1 MLLGTFCKE
10 LSIGQSLFE
19 GKFAGALQIFS
30 YQSASSVKHAVALQI
45 FSYQS
50 ASSVKYA
57 VALQYL
63 LSPIRFKAE
72 TCRGPTRTNLC
83 VSANQTNG
91 ENMPGPYRAGSPT
104 QLLYEKQFARMYKS

>member
-19 GKFAGALQIFS
+19 GKYAGALQIVS
-30 YQSASSVKHAVALQI
+30 YQSASSVN
-45 FSYQS
+45 
-50 ASSVKYA
+50 YA

-63 LSPIRFKAE
+63 LSPIRFEAE
-72 TCRGPTRTNLC
+72 TYRGPTRTNLC

-91 ENMPGPYRAGSPT
+91 ENMPGPYRAGSPS
-104 QLLYEKQFARMYKS
+104 QL